1 LPYLLGPLRVPV
13 LGAGSLHG
21 NRSAFFYPRTPVRSG
36 CFAVGKMDRHR
47 SKSSKHRAP
56 RPAKSRLI
64 DINSLSEPRPD
75 KKFSKSG
82 LAFPQREPRS
92 SRGDPLHPFV
102 ALVKT
107 FNEFLFELDADG
119 KFLSIWTSN
128 EALLRERRSEFLGRR
143 ALEVLGEEIFH
154 PFSKLFRRVIKQ
166 GACED
171 IEFPVD
177 FPAGRRWFQA
187 RVSAVG
193 RGAKKPDSVCL
204 LARDITQRRLAEEAL
219 RQQEALLM
227 HAEQVTGTG
236 CSEYDLGAGQRIWSR
251 QLFRI
256 FGFDPKD
263 GVPSLETMFAM
274 IHPDDRERIRG
285 ILQSAIDRCS
295 SFESEGRYNLPD
307 GRQRNISVR
316 GITLSDESGKTARL
330 LSVVQDV
337 TEIRLA
343 EAQDRQRESLLAQ
356 AEQLASLGSW
366 EFDVAQ
372 QSFAWSAQMYRM
384 LGLSPENQPVPLSRA
399 CAMFHPEDR
408 ARVTQEVADLV
419 QYTRPL
425 ENEVRFVL
433 PDGQVRI
440 FHSRAI
446 PITNDSGDVVRIAGM
461 SQDITEQK
469 LSQDRLRKS
478 ESLLAQAEEIAQLGS
493 WEMDTV
499 HSTFT
504 CSAEFFRMLG
514 LEPQAGPIPAE
525 DMWSMVRLEDLGGAQ
540 HALQTAIST
549 NTPLE
554 HFSRVTMPDG
564 RMRVLHT
571 RAIPLADASGQV
583 TRFVGCNHDITEQKR
598 VEDDLRRLSRQ
609 LLTLRSEEQR
619 RLARELHE
627 TASQTLT
634 ALKMTLKQIDDL
646 LPPQDLRA
654 RELIKSSRT
663 LASDAMREVRTIS
676 SILHPPLMDE
686 AGLTAGLRSYVRLF
700 SERSGVAVNFTFP
713 EDFQRLPKEVEL
725 TLFCVAQESLANVH
739 RHSKA
744 RTVDISVERTPS
756 HVSLTVRDDG
766 VGMPAALHSDRRN
779 SLLGIGIAGMRERVG
794 QLQGDFRIHTSPG
807 NGTTILVILPVVGGE
822 QPE

>member
-1 LPYLLGPLRVPV
+1 
-13 LGAGSLHG
+13 
-21 NRSAFFYPRTPVRSG
+21 
-36 CFAVGKMDRHR
+36 MDTHR
-47 SKSSKHRAP
+47 SKSSKRRSHSTPAAGSRDNDS
-56 RPAKSRLI
+56 RPVSHS
-64 DINSLSEPRPD
+64 DDLSTE
-75 KKFSKSG
+75 SA
-82 LAFPQREPRS
+82 LAFPQRESRS
-92 SRGDPLHPFV
+92 ARGDPLHPFV

-128 EALLRERRSEFLGRR
+128 EALLRERRAEFLGRR
-143 ALEVLGEEIFH
+143 ALEVLGEEIFR
-154 PFSKLFRRVIKQ
+154 PFAKLFRRVINQ

-193 RGAKKPDSVCL
+193 RGAKKSHSVCL

-219 RQQEALLM
+219 RQQEALLL

-236 CSEYDLGAGQRIWSR
+236 CWEYDVQTRQRVWSN
-251 QLFRI
+251 QVFRI
-256 FGFDPKD
+256 YGFDPKN
-263 GVPSLETMFAM
+263 GVPSEETMFAM
-274 IHPDDRERIRG
+274 IHPDDRERVRS
-285 ILQSAIDRCS
+285 ILYSAVERCS
-295 SFESEGRYNLPD
+295 PFESEGRYNLPD
-307 GRQRNISVR
+307 GRQRIIFIR
-316 GITLSDESGKTARL
+316 GIALPDGTGKTARL
-330 LSVVQDV
+330 LAVVQDV
-337 TEIRLA
+337 TEIRRA

-372 QSFAWSAQMYRM
+372 QSFTWSAQMYRM
-384 LGLSPENQPVPLSRA
+384 LGLPPDNQPLPLASA
-399 CAMFHPEDR
+399 CALFHRDDR
-408 ARVTQEVADLV
+408 ARVTQEVADLI
-419 QYTRPL
+419 QYKRSL
-425 ENEVRFVL
+425 ENEVRFIL
-433 PDGQVRI
+433 PDGQVRVL
-440 FHSRAI
+440 HSRAV

-469 LSQDRLRKS
+469 LAQDRVRKS
-478 ESLLAQAEEIAQLGS
+478 ESLLAQAEEIAKLGS
-493 WEMDTV
+493 WEMDTIQ
-499 HSTFT
+499 STVT
-504 CSAEFFRMLG
+504 CSTEFYRMLG
-514 LEPQAGPIPAE
+514 LQPVVGPLPIDE
-525 DMWSMVRLEDLGGAQ
+525 VWSMVRLEDLDAAKQ
-540 HALQTAIST
+540 ALQNALAS

-554 HFSRVTMPDG
+554 HFSRFAMADG

-571 RAIPLADASGQV
+571 RAIPVADVSGQV
-583 TRFVGCNHDITEQKR
+583 THFVGFNHDITEQKR

-634 ALKMTLKQIDDL
+634 ALKMTLKQIEDS
-646 LPPQDLRA
+646 LPSQDLRT
-654 RELIKSSRT
+654 RELAKSCRT

-686 AGLTAGLRSYVRLF
+686 AGLTAGLGSYVRLF
-700 SERSGVAVNFTFP
+700 SERSGVAVNFTIP
-713 EDFQRLPKEVEL
+713 DNFQRLPKEVEL

-744 RTVDISVERTPS
+744 RSVEISVDRSAT

-766 VGMPAALHSDRRN
+766 IGMAAPLHSDRRN
-779 SLLGIGIAGMRERVG
+779 SLLGIGIAGMRERVS
-794 QLQGDFRIHTSPG
+794 QLQGEFRIHSSPG
-807 NGTTILVILPVVGGE
+807 NGTTIHVILPSIVGGK
-822 QPE
+822 PE

>member
-1 LPYLLGPLRVPV
+1 
-13 LGAGSLHG
+13 
-21 NRSAFFYPRTPVRSG
+21 
-36 CFAVGKMDRHR
+36 MDRHR
-47 SKSSKHRAP
+47 SKSSKRHSHAT
-56 RPAKSRLI
+56 PAAGSRSNDSPPGSPPDNPSTKSV
-64 DINSLSEPRPD
+64 
-75 KKFSKSG
+75 

-128 EALLRERRSEFLGRR
+128 EALLRERRAEFLGRR

-154 PFSKLFRRVIKQ
+154 PFSKLFRRVIHQ

-177 FPAGRRWFQA
+177 FPTGRRWFQA

-193 RGAKKPDSVCL
+193 RGAKKSHSVCL

-236 CSEYDLGAGQRIWSR
+236 CWEYNVATRQCVWSD
-251 QLFRI
+251 QVFRI
-256 FGFDPKD
+256 YGFDPKN
-263 GVPSLETMFAM
+263 GVPSEETMFEM
-274 IHPDDRERIRG
+274 IHPDDRERVRAV
-285 ILQSAIDRCS
+285 LHSAVQRCS
-295 SFESEGRYNLPD
+295 PFESEGRYNLPD
-307 GRQRNISVR
+307 GRQRIIFIR
-316 GITLSDESGKTARL
+316 GIALPGETGKTARL
-330 LSVVQDV
+330 LAVVQDV
-337 TEIRLA
+337 TEIRRA
-343 EAQDRQRESLLAQ
+343 AAQDRQRESILAQ

-372 QSFAWSAQMYRM
+372 QTFTWSAQMYRM
-384 LGLSPENQPVPLSRA
+384 LGLSPDNQPIPLARA

-408 ARVTQEVADLV
+408 ARVTQEAATLIE
-419 QYTRPL
+419 YRRSF

-433 PDGQVRI
+433 PDEQVRV
-440 FHSRAI
+440 FHSRAV
-446 PITNDSGDVVRIAGM
+446 PITGESGDVVRIAGM

-469 LSQDRLRKS
+469 LSQDRVRKS
-478 ESLLAQAEEIAQLGS
+478 ESLLAQAEEIAKLGS
-493 WEMDTV
+493 WEMDV
-499 HSTFT
+499 IHSTFT

-514 LEPQAGPIPAE
+514 LEPLAGPIPVE
-525 DMWSMVRLEDLGGAQ
+525 DMWTLVRLEDLGAAK
-540 HALQTAIST
+540 HALQSAIDH
-549 NTPLE
+549 NTLLE
-554 HFSRVTMPDG
+554 HFARLIMPDG
-564 RMRVLHT
+564 SIRVLHT

-583 TRFVGCNHDITEQKR
+583 TRLVGFNHDITEQKR

-634 ALKMTLKQIDDL
+634 ALKMTLKQIEDS
-646 LPPQDLRA
+646 LPAQDLRA
-654 RELIKSSRT
+654 RELAKSCRT

-686 AGLTAGLRSYVRLF
+686 AGLTVGLGTYLRLF
-700 SERSGVAVNFTFP
+700 SERSGVAVNFAIP
-713 EDFQRLPKEVEL
+713 DNFQRLPKEVEL

-744 RTVDISVERTPS
+744 RSVEICVDRSTTQ
-756 HVSLTVRDDG
+756 VSLTVRDDG
-766 VGMPAALHSDRRN
+766 IGMAAPLHSDRGN
-779 SLLGIGIAGMRERVG
+779 SLLGIGIAGMRERVS
-794 QLQGDFRIHTSPG
+794 QLQGEFRIRSSPG
-807 NGTTILVILPVVGGE
+807 NGTTIQVILPLIVGGK
-822 QPE
+822 PE